1 MGLGQVLRGRAELA
15 AVPVTGVPASQGLCL
30 WLSASLASPSY
41 PLHFTSLLCWG
52 SALGGKG
59 YSGLQAQG
67 SCVPPAP
74 LLPPPRLH
82 RALRRLGG
90 GCLGPSG
97 GDLGSPAPPTPRTR
111 WYCPLP
117 PQVRGTEGGV
127 GPGGE
132 GWEQWGVVW
141 DCLTSPSLL
150 RQAPVSV
157 WDEEEDGATFTV
169 TSRQYR
175 SPDPLVRS

>member
-1 MGLGQVLRGRAELA
+1 M
-15 AVPVTGVPASQGLCL
+15 PVTGVPTSQGLCL
-30 WLSASLASPSY
+30 WFSASLASPSY
-41 PLHFTSLLCWG
+41 SLHLASGLCWG

-59 YSGLQAQG
+59 YSGLQTQG

-74 LLPPPRLH
+74 PLPPPRLH

-111 WYCPLP
+111 WYCPPP

-132 GWEQWGVVW
+132 GWGQWGGGVGLS
-141 DCLTSPSLL
+141 DFPSLL
-150 RQAPVSV
+150 HQAPVSV

-175 SPDPLVRS
+175 PPDPSVRS